1 MMAQS
6 VLFDTNILIDYLN
19 GIAQAKNTLEKFSH
33 KPAISVI
40 TWMEV
45 MVSAKKM
52 PQEQETRT
60 RQFLAQF
67 LLLPVTDEVSERAVI
82 IRHETKIKL
91 PDAIVWATAQVN
103 ARTLISRNPKDFA
116 PESGVIVPYQL

>member
-40 TWMEV
+40 TWMDV
-45 MVSAKKM
+45 MVGAKKM
-52 PQEQETRT
+52 SLEQETRT

-67 LLLPVTDEVSERAVI
+67 FLLPVTDEVSERAVI

-91 PDAIVWATAQVN
+91 PDAIIWATAQVN